1 MWYGNGNI
9 SESNSRR
16 IVTKR
21 KKNIVKELFFF
32 EFNDFE
38 KTIGRKCV
46 LPCCKPRAEKYR
58 TEKYFKF

>member
-1 MWYGNGNI
+1 MGI
-9 SESNSRR
+9 SQS
-16 IVTKR
+16 VTPEEQLQKER
-21 KKNIVKELFFF
+21 KTFIVKELFFF

-58 TEKYFKF
+58 TEEYFKF